1 MNFNLKLFIAI
12 IFLMSAPSAIFS
24 QITTC
29 EMGAYR
35 SERGDVVVLT
45 TRQISRQFRYVFA
58 DGRWGHSADANP
70 LAYCSDGKVY
80 VKQSSGLI
88 EQWKQVPLR
97 ITRTYFTSDGTT
109 LSGMLVEPVS
119 SAKDKPPLIVQVHG
133 SNNTG
138 WITGGDEFSFEP
150 YSFAAHGISV
160 FAFDKRGTGESAGEF
175 TMDFHRLAKD
185 VAAASVEARRL
196 AANRFNRFGLYGLS
210 QAGWVIPIAAKDAKA
225 EFMVI
230 NSSGVFSPVEE
241 DSEEVFLNLRTK
253 GYGADILAKARHVTE
268 ATGEVRAS
276 NYSGGY
282 EQLAQV
288 KQLYGKEPWFGEIQ
302 GEFSGRILRMEEAE
316 LRKYAGH
323 NPLGIPWRHD
333 SVAVLQEL
341 SLPTLWTRAE
351 KDRAS
356 PMGLT
361 EERLRKLLKEGKP
374 IELVIF
380 PDTDH
385 GNMEFVE
392 AADGRR
398 SYTRF
403 TEGYYKLLFDWI
415 RQRRNPPYGKAK
427 FESAE

>member
-12 IFLMSAPSAIFS
+12 FFLLSAESSILS
-24 QITTC
+24 QSPC

-45 TRQISRQFRYVFA
+45 SSSSNRHFRYVFA
-58 DGRWGHSADANP
+58 DGRWGNTTDANP
-70 LAYCSDGKVY
+70 LAYCTEGKVY
-80 VKQSSGLI
+80 VKQPGGLI
-88 EQWKQVPLR
+88 EHWKQVLLR
-97 ITRTYFTSDGTT
+97 ITRTHFVSDGTT

-119 SAKDKPPLIVQVHG
+119 GAKDKPPLIVQVHG

-138 WITGGDEFSFEP
+138 WINGRDEFSFEP
-150 YSFAAHGISV
+150 YLFAAHGISV

-175 TMDFHRLAKD
+175 TMDFYRLAKD
-185 VAAASVEARRL
+185 VAAASAEARRL
-196 AANRFNRFGLYGLS
+196 ATSRFSRFGLYGLS
-210 QAGWVIPIAAKDAKA
+210 QAGWVIPVAAKDAKA

-253 GYGADILAKARHVTE
+253 GYGADVLAKARTVTD

-276 NYSGGY
+276 LYTRGFD
-282 EQLAQV
+282 QLARV
-288 KQLYGKEPWFGEIQ
+288 KQLYGKEPWFSEIQ
-302 GEFSGRILRMEEAE
+302 GEFSGRILRTDKAE
-316 LRKYAGH
+316 LRKYAGY

-333 SVAVLQEL
+333 SVAILQGL

-361 EERLRKLLKEGKP
+361 EERLRKLRKEGKP

-380 PDTDH
+380 PNTDH
-385 GNMEFVE
+385 GNMEFTE
-392 AADGRR
+392 GNDGKR
-398 SYTRF
+398 SYMRF
-403 TEGYYKLLFDWI
+403 TEGYYRLLFDWI
-415 RQRRNPPYGKAK
+415 KNRRNPPYGNAK
-427 FESAE
+427 FESGE